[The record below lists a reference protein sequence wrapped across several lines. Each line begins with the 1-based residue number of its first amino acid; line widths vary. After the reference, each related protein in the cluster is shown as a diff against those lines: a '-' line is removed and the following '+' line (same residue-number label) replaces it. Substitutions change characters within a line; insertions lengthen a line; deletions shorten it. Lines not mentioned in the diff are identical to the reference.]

1 MLRWAGIDNGSRPL
15 SCWWWL
21 TSWGGC
27 SFDEFLAFSWGSSL
41 FWGHDL
47 SSSHR
52 NTLTCGHGR
61 RRCVFNPW
69 RCDTLERIFFYFCFV
84 EWWAD
89 TFNTRS
95 FGLILV
101 RSGQK
106 KLASLLQYV
115 GYVVTPL
122 FMLSVLP
129 FLFHFTYSFQQH
141 VNYPWENE
149 HWNGAPSTSTKTTS
163 PNELRAMFYSTTLT
177 NIPSVDPCLYANQQ
191 YTHCALCWGNSR
203 FFCFSKPRTFTR
215 KSDPFS
221 HETLHFTRLFRTNF
235 HKIKEKQKLFTL
247 GTFYFAYSWI
257 NFNRKQLEK
266 FAPPRELRQNIP
278 TTTFTGR
285 RDASFPRFSHARAAS
300 KRLHTDTTRTS
311 VKVVLNPGWLVLVV
325 PSERFSPLPPPSF
338 PALSRGKIWGRDS
351 SGELSREV
359 NLREGARENVALLL
373 SGNASGARG

>member
-1 MLRWAGIDNGSRPL
+1 MGRKKRVGDSLTLGLCSAKRVRSGWLFICSTHYSATLPQIGRFRFRGKEKKTFLPFFTFHWMLRWAGIDNGSRPL

-69 RCDTLERIFFYFCFV
+69 RCDTIERIFFFFCFV

-106 KLASLLQYV
+106 KLASLLQYF

-163 PNELRAMFYSTTLT
+163 PNELRAIFYSTTLT
-177 NIPSVDPCLYANQQ
+177 ITSSVDPCLYANQQ

-221 HETLHFTRLFRTNF
+221 HETLHFTRPFRTIF
-235 HKIKEKQKLFTL
+235 HQK
-247 GTFYFAYSWI
+247 
-257 NFNRKQLEK
+257 KK
-266 FAPPRELRQNIP
+266 
-278 TTTFTGR
+278 
-285 RDASFPRFSHARAAS
+285 S
-300 KRLHTDTTRTS
+300 K
-311 VKVVLNPGWLVLVV
+311 N
-325 PSERFSPLPPPSF
+325 FSPLEHFISPIHESISTGNNRKNSLPRASYVKTSRRRR
-338 PALSRGKIWGRDS
+338 SRGVATRVFHDFPT
-351 SGELSREV
+351 R
-359 NLREGARENVALLL
+359 ARRPNDFTPTRPGPVLKLY
-373 SGNASGARG
+373 